1 MKKKRYEAQALAIA
15 MVVLVVS
22 SIIAISVYSRV
33 SKDKMLSLDER
44 ASAEALQISDLVLD
58 YLTSASITKVIDSAN
73 EMATGEQN
81 TGTIAIPTLTLTESS
96 SANQI
101 TDLLKNKLLITDAN
115 LTDLDICPLSVS
127 GNQYY
132 LNIQPAD
139 SNSYFEIKAGQTF
152 SLPINGKDFGTDACN
167 VTMHFA
173 VRGNNQA
180 GFSITKVYGKSYVDG
195 IASEYKDYSEEDVT
209 NYCFAASGACND
221 SDNFQLAWV
230 PFSDSNADTVN
241 IALNSSD
248 SSGNYKL
255 DEVRIQAIGGTVG
268 ISYTTTDSA
277 NTCADFLKIVKIQA
291 GANCS
296 GTYRGKE
303 ILIPLKQWSSPIF
316 NYTLLNGE
324 GSL

>member
-1 MKKKRYEAQALAIA
+1 MKNKVYEAQALAIA

-44 ASAEALQISDLVLD
+44 ASAEALQVSDLVLD
-58 YLTSASITKVIDSAN
+58 YLTSKPISDVITAANQIASGAQ
-73 EMATGEQN
+73 G
-81 TGTIAIPTLTLTESS
+81 TGTTSIPTLTLTESKTT
-96 SANQI
+96 NQL
-101 TDLLKNKLLITDAN
+101 TDLIKNKLGIDAN
-115 LTDLDICPLSVS
+115 LSNLDICPLSTS

-139 SNSYFEIKAGQTF
+139 STSYFEIRAGQTF
-152 SLPINGKDFGTDACN
+152 SLPIKGVSLGSDPCN
-167 VTMHFA
+167 ITAHFA

-180 GFSITKVYGKSYVDG
+180 GFSVTKVYGKNYVG
-195 IASEYKDYSEEDVT
+195 VIASEYKPYSEEDVT
-209 NYCFAASGACND
+209 NYCFAANGSCNNT
-221 SDNFQLAWV
+221 DNFQLNWT
-230 PFSDSNADTVN
+230 PFSDSNADTVA
-241 IALNSSD
+241 ITLNEVKD
-248 SSGNYKL
+248 GYTL
-255 DEVRIQAIGGTVG
+255 DEVRIQAIGGTIG
-268 ISYTTTDSA
+268 IAYSTTDTA
-277 NTCADFLKIVKIQA
+277 NTCADTFKIAKVQA

-303 ILIPLKQWSSPIF
+303 VLIPLKQWSSPIF